1 MKLWVGLT
9 IIALALVM
17 CEPVGAQT
25 AEQDLASL
33 RAEIEVLKT
42 GQSAIQR
49 DLQEIKQL
57 LQGSAEETAPAEALP
72 ERLLTVAGSP
82 SKGEPGARVT
92 IFEFSDYQCPFC
104 ARHARE
110 TAAQIDAQYVS
121 TGKVRYIFRNF
132 PIEGIHPLAFKAH
145 EAAGCAAEQGK
156 FWTMHARLFGN
167 QGELEVAELP
177 NHAAAIG
184 LDVAPF
190 KVCLETGRAASRIRQ
205 DVAEGRSMG
214 VNGTPMFFVGLTEP
228 NDGKVKVL
236 RMLRGAQSLER
247 FQEAIDSVLAE
258 AE

>member
-1 MKLWVGLT
+1 MKLSVGLT
-9 IIALALVM
+9 IIALALVVR
-17 CEPVGAQT
+17 EPVGAQA

-57 LQGSAEETAPAEALP
+57 LQGGAETAPVEALP

-82 SKGEPGARVT
+82 SKGEPGAKVT
-92 IFEFSDYQCPFC
+92 LIEFSDYQCPFC

-121 TGKVRYIFRNF
+121 TGKVRHIFRNF

-167 QGELEVAELP
+167 QNDLEVAELP

-190 KVCLETGRAASRIRQ
+190 KVCLETGRTASRIRQ

-258 AE
+258 AK